1 LTSKKEQFY
10 IQRISELEAQLRE
23 RDQRIATLEKQVAE
37 LLKANEALVKKNAEL
52 SEQIAKLSRNSSNSS
67 KPPSS
72 DIVKPQRNTKSN
84 TPRKIGAQPGHTKHE
99 RPLFT
104 TEEIDDF
111 QTHTLDACPDC
122 GGILTLVKDANRVVQ
137 QVEIVEKPVNIEQHT
152 SLCYWCEHCQKFHYA
167 PMPANIEKGQLAGP
181 HLTAIVAYMKGACHC
196 SFSTIRKFL
205 RDVVGVTISRGQLS
219 KLLQK
224 AAAALEQAYNELLEY
239 LPYEAKLNVDETGH
253 KENGDRFWMWC
264 FRGDAYTLFKIAN
277 TRGSRVLTEVLG
289 EDFAGV
295 IGCDYFSAYRKYM
308 KDCHVLVQFCIA
320 HLIRELKYLAGLTDK
335 STADYGQK
343 LLDAMRDMFSIFHKA
358 EEITENTLA
367 EAMDE
372 TRKTFLDIALSEVP
386 ESRPAQ
392 NLANRFRKHG
402 DAYFRFITT
411 PGVKPTNNLAEQA
424 IRFVVID
431 RYITQG
437 TRSEKGR
444 AWCERIWTV
453 LATCASQGRSAFD
466 FIYQSIQAHF
476 SDQPL
481 PSLLGP

>member
-253 KENGDRFWMWC
+253 KENGDRFWTWC

-411 PGVKPTNNLAEQA
+411 PSVKPTNNLAEQA

-453 LATCASQGRSAFD
+453 LATCASQGKSAFD

>member
-1 LTSKKEQFY
+1 M
-10 IQRISELEAQLRE
+10 
-23 RDQRIATLEKQVAE
+23 
-37 LLKANEALVKKNAEL
+37 
-52 SEQIAKLSRNSSNSS
+52 
-67 KPPSS
+67 
-72 DIVKPQRNTKSN
+72 
-84 TPRKIGAQPGHTKHE
+84 
-99 RPLFT
+99 
-104 TEEIDDF
+104 
-111 QTHTLDACPDC
+111 
-122 GGILTLVKDANRVVQ
+122 RV
-137 QVEIVEKPVNIEQHT
+137 
-152 SLCYWCEHCQKFHYA
+152 
-167 PMPANIEKGQLAGP
+167 
-181 HLTAIVAYMKGACHC
+181 
-196 SFSTIRKFL
+196 KFL

-219 KLLQK
+219 KLIQK
-224 AAAALEQAYNELLEY
+224 ASAAFEQAYQELLEQ
-239 LPYEAKLNVDETGH
+239 LPSETTLNVDETGH
-253 KENGDRFWMWC
+253 KENKKRFWTWC
-264 FRGDAYTLFKIAN
+264 FRADAYTLFKIAD
-277 TRGSRVLTEVLG
+277 TRGSRVLIDVLG

-308 KDCHVLVQFCIA
+308 KDFDVLVQFCIT
-320 HLIRELKYLAGLTDK
+320 HLIRELKYLAGLSDK
-335 STADYGQK
+335 ATADYGQK

-358 EEITENTLA
+358 EELTEKAFA

-372 TRKTFLDIALSEVP
+372 SRKTFLDLALSEVP

-444 AWCERIWTV
+444 TWCERIWTV
-453 LATCASQGRSAFD
+453 LATCASQGKSAFD